1 MVYWSNQL
9 AGEFME
15 VAFILKWLLAFSPI
29 AAVLILMIGFHWG
42 GGRAGAAGWFVALFV
57 SVFFFGAHPTLL
69 AYAQGRGVLLSL
81 HVLFIVWMAL
91 LLFNVVNEA
100 GAIETIGS
108 GIQRLTRDRAI
119 QLLILGWAFSA
130 FLQGVAG
137 FGVPIA
143 VVAPLLVGLGF
154 SPVIA
159 VAVPAIGHSWA
170 VTFGDMASSFQALIA
185 VTGLPGEFMA
195 HWSCVFLG
203 ITILLCGAG
212 VAFLFGGLHSVRHC
226 AAVIILI
233 GGIMALIQYGL
244 AQSGLWTL
252 AGFVAA
258 MVGMILFFLVVRLPL
273 YQKQEAVPVNPSGS
287 GVAEA
292 EMSLFSAL
300 SPYIILI
307 VIVSAAELWIPL
319 HKFLNQIYLSL
330 YFPEIT
336 SDFDWVVNAGFG
348 KKISV
353 FGHPGSLLT
362 YVSLIG
368 FIVFSKQ
375 RYYANGS
382 IQTILSKTIKS
393 GVPTSLGIVS
403 MICFSMIMDHAGM
416 TYLLAQ
422 GISSFFGKLYPIFA
436 SPIGTLGAFMTGSN
450 TNSNV
455 VFGAL
460 QKQTAELAKISVA
473 VILGAQTTGG
483 SIGSMLAPAKII
495 VGCSTVGLSGKEGPV
510 LAATLKYGL
519 VITAV
524 IGVLTMLAVYI

>member
-1 MVYWSNQL
+1 
-9 AGEFME
+9 
-15 VAFILKWLLAFSPI
+15 
-29 AAVLILMIGFHWG
+29 VL
-42 GGRAGAAGWFVALFV
+42 
-57 SVFFFGAHPTLL
+57 
-69 AYAQGRGVLLSL
+69 
-81 HVLFIVWMAL
+81 
-91 LLFNVVNEA
+91 
-100 GAIETIGS
+100 
-108 GIQRLTRDRAI
+108 
-119 QLLILGWAFSA
+119 
-130 FLQGVAG
+130 
-137 FGVPIA
+137 
-143 VVAPLLVGLGF
+143 
-154 SPVIA
+154 
-159 VAVPAIGHSWA
+159 
-170 VTFGDMASSFQALIA
+170 
-185 VTGLPGEFMA
+185 
-195 HWSCVFLG
+195 
-203 ITILLCGAG
+203 
-212 VAFLFGGLHSVRHC
+212 
-226 AAVIILI
+226 
-233 GGIMALIQYGL
+233 
-244 AQSGLWTL
+244 
-252 AGFVAA
+252 
-258 MVGMILFFLVVRLPL
+258 
-273 YQKQEAVPVNPSGS
+273 
-287 GVAEA
+287 
-292 EMSLFSAL
+292 
-300 SPYIILI
+300 
-307 VIVSAAELWIPL
+307 VSAAELWGPL
-319 HKFLNQIYLSL
+319 HQFLNQLYLSL

-336 SDFDWVVNAGFG
+336 SRFDWVVNAGFG

-368 FIVFSKQ
+368 FMVFSMQ
-375 RYYANGS
+375 RYYANGA

-519 VITAV
+519 VITGV
-524 IGVLTMLAVYI
+524 IGVLTMLAVYVS

>member
-1 MVYWSNQL
+1 
-9 AGEFME
+9 ME

-42 GGRAGAAGWFVALFV
+42 GGRAGSAGWFVALVV
-57 SVFFFGAHPTLL
+57 SVFFFGAHPALL
-69 AYAQGRGVLLSL
+69 AYAQVRGVLLSL

-91 LLFNVVNEA
+91 LLFNVVNET

-108 GIQRLTRDRAI
+108 GIQRLTGDRAI
-119 QLLILGWAFSA
+119 QLLILGWVFSA

-154 SPVIA
+154 SPIIA
-159 VAVPAIGHSWA
+159 VAVPAVGHSWA

-185 VTGLPGEFMA
+185 VTGLSGEFLA
-195 HWSCVFLG
+195 HWSAVFLG
-203 ITILLCGAG
+203 ITVFLCGAG
-212 VAFLFGGLHSVRHC
+212 VVFLFGGIHSVGHC
-226 AAVIILI
+226 AAAIAVV
-233 GGIMALIQYGL
+233 GGIMALIQYAL

-273 YQKQEAVPVNPSGS
+273 YQRQEADPANPSGAPT
-287 GVAEA
+287 AEA
-292 EMSLFSAL
+292 EMGLFSAL
-300 SPYIILI
+300 LPYIILI
-307 VIVSAAELWIPL
+307 VIVSAAELWGPL

-336 SDFDWVVNAGFG
+336 SHFNWVVKAGFG
-348 KKISV
+348 KRISV

-362 YVSLIG
+362 YVSLIS
-368 FIVFSKQ
+368 FIVFSRQ
-375 RYYANGS
+375 RYYANGA
-382 IQTILSKTIKS
+382 IHTILSNTLKS

-403 MICFSMIMDHAGM
+403 MICFSMIMDHTGM

-510 LAATLKYGL
+510 LGATLKYGL
-519 VITAV
+519 VITGV
-524 IGVLTMLAVYI
+524 IGILTFLAVYI